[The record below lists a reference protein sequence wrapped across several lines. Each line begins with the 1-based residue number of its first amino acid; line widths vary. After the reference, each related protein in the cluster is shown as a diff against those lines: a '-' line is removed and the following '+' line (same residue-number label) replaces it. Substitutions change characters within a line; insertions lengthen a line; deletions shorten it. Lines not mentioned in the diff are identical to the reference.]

1 MRPDAGAST
10 PYKISASPADAG
22 DAMLEQPVI
31 LLHGSAL
38 RAVSRARRHE
48 ARPVSPC
55 DARARKTR
63 TVADRL
69 PALTDGVTGAVEGGG
84 SDGTRDALPTPEG
97 SLIEPLSPFTLPGPG
112 GMPLTPASCAKDG
125 VASRTASATANNL
138 AVVPHGMLMCALPSA
153 RAIGVRSI
161 LCILLMV

>member
-1 MRPDAGAST
+1 MLVT
-10 PYKISASPADAG
+10 PCLSSRSFSFTAVRSA
-22 DAMLEQPVI
+22 
-31 LLHGSAL
+31 
-38 RAVSRARRHE
+38 RCRARADMKRVRCPL
-48 ARPVSPC
+48 AT
-55 DARARKTR
+55 RARVR
-63 TVADRL
+63 PGRIADRL
-69 PALTDGVTGAVEGGG
+69 PALTDGVTGAVEGCG

-138 AVVPHGMLMCALPSA
+138 AVVPHGMLLCALPSA